1 MKLLLV
7 ACLFVAAGT
16 SYGQAASPTPAQ
28 NAQIEAQPPAPAQSQ
43 AQMAEARRLEYD
55 LNTLRSMLYQMKN
68 DLSRVQD
75 SAARSA
81 LLVDSQ
87 MWEWL
92 IADMQRRANAMR
104 APNGQPPQPPAP
116 VRPAPPAPEG
126 QNPHQ

>member
-1 MKLLLV
+1 MKLLL
-7 ACLFVAAGT
+7 AAFLFVAAGFA
-16 SYGQAASPTPAQ
+16 YGQTASPAPAQ
-28 NAQIEAQPPAPAQSQ
+28 NAPAAARPPAPAQSQ

-92 IADMQRRANAMR
+92 IADMQRRANA
-104 APNGQPPQPPAP
+104 
-116 VRPAPPAPEG
+116 
-126 QNPHQ
+126 

>member
-7 ACLFVAAGT
+7 VCLLVAAGT
-16 SYGQAASPTPAQ
+16 SYGQATSPTPAQ
-28 NAQIEAQPPAPAQSQ
+28 NAQIEARPPAPAQSQ

-104 APNGQPPQPPAP
+104 APNTMPPQPPAP
-116 VRPAPPAPEG
+116 VRPAPPAPQG